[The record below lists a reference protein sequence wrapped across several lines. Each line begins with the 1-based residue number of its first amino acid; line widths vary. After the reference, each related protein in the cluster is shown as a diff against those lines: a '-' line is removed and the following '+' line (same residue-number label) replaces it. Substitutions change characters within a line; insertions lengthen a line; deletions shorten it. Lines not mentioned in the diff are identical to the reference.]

1 MASNLY
7 AHKSPDGTQGESG
20 AFTLCHIADD
30 YLYNKRRDYLNED
43 ILYYFDAVRPICFH
57 QRRFDIEIK
66 SDIMS
71 LNVILKHKIIRQQ
84 SFSAILDNLFRAYNG
99 MGAFDKARIVNE
111 FIKEQSHRKGD
122 YYYYI
127 NLLNQVQLYIQE
139 NKLDSAK
146 AIANGVLND
155 ADLFNQDLQRNA
167 FLLLKEM
174 IFPPIASMKNYLT
187 SKVINGLR
195 IMRR

>member
-1 MASNLY
+1 
-7 AHKSPDGTQGESG
+7 
-20 AFTLCHIADD
+20 
-30 YLYNKRRDYLNED
+30 
-43 ILYYFDAVRPICFH
+43 
-57 QRRFDIEIK
+57 
-66 SDIMS
+66 
-71 LNVILKHKIIRQQ
+71 
-84 SFSAILDNLFRAYNG
+84 

-167 FLLLKEM
+167 FLLLKEIAYKRNDISSYSEYEELFNIESNKWTEDYAQIKKFLQTVTA
-174 IFPPIASMKNYLT
+174 IFGTLNYKMKSDL
-187 SKVINGLR
+187 KIRLQK
-195 IMRR
+195 